1 MWKKETIILLSILLG
16 ISISGCTQQEVSVAE
31 MTTSVEET
39 TTQEE
44 TTITK
49 VVVVKTTQSLL
60 LESEEETTQSLLLE
74 NEEETISESEEEVET
89 TKEIEDE
96 KLKSCMAMFN
106 GRKGGQFNDE
116 EIEANNYLEE
126 NGYIVLHVNTDE
138 EKNIGKVVTKEEAYA
153 FYEEALKGMYYN
165 EGWKGSDNGKIG
177 GGQTHGAGQ
186 IQNEVMNKIREK
198 NEKEQAQNFS
208 NVVASHIK
216 PGGGVALVINDL
228 NPFGI
233 NGYTTNSMGYVVPTT
248 ESYNYYES
256 LRKSDKDT
264 FKIYDAVDN
273 EVYAKNNQGKVNII
287 KKYTLPRLSYPV
299 GTVREDGQPL
309 WVQRDANFE
318 VVNAHGQ
325 PFYAICSKT
334 FPDLSVFCG
343 GTTIAFSGWM
353 QFRDDN
359 FNGYYDWIAVKGG
372 AFGTG
377 HLIDDTQD
385 NVDMMGLDQ
394 YTYVINYLNSIGS
407 TIPGRP

>member
-16 ISISGCTQQEVSVAE
+16 ISISGCNEQVSVAE
-31 MTTSVEET
+31 ATTSVEET
-39 TTQEE
+39 TIQVE
-44 TTITK
+44 TTK
-49 VVVVKTTQSLL
+49 EVVVK
-60 LESEEETTQSLLLE
+60 TTQSLLLE
-74 NEEETISESEEEVET
+74 NEEETISEPEEEVET

-106 GRKGGQFNDE
+106 GRKGEIDFSE
-116 EIEANNYLEE
+116 EEKEANNYLVEQ
-126 NGYIVLHVNTDE
+126 GYVVLFVNTDE
-138 EKNIGKVVTKEEAYA
+138 EKNIGKVVTRDEAYT
-153 FYEEALKGMYYN
+153 FYEDEIADMYYQ
-165 EGWKGSDNGKIG
+165 EGWKGTSKNKEGGRTSEADKILS
-177 GGQTHGAGQ
+177 
-186 IQNEVMNKIREK
+186 EVMNKKREK
-198 NEKEQAQNFS
+198 NEKEQAKNFN
-208 NVVASHIK
+208 NVVSTHVK

-334 FPDLSVFCG
+334 FLDLSVFCG